1 MVPDRTRYNICA
13 MDQPLSDLYKAR
25 IDTEDILPPALSIP
39 VSGVITLAGFGS
51 RINVSY
57 NHLIV
62 YSGKGGEE
70 EFTASVSRIA
80 GLKRLVMVGRRGSV
94 SLQALGWLHD
104 TGAEFVVLDHA
115 DQMLAWSG
123 QIGRSLPH
131 LRRAQALAPWTA
143 AGYEVTK
150 FLLTQKIQRQ
160 GELLRKL
167 DNDAALDVLR
177 IARVVSEATDGDF
190 EPLRKLESEAAAR
203 YWQVI
208 QAVPVHFQKRVRV
221 PAHWRAFGD
230 RYSVVSGKPNSAV
243 SPGHAMLNYLY
254 AILRSEVQ
262 SASALV
268 GLDPQLGVLHTD
280 LPNRPSLAL
289 DLMEPLR
296 PLVDGWVLDFA
307 AGRGFDQKAFV
318 EYADGRVAISASLKK
333 ELSATALVWQR
344 EALPL
349 VEKVAQMFLDSPL
362 ILDGSNSSVA
372 KGRKLQ
378 PVKVSRIERAPVV
391 EKTRTCKVCGAPTRF
406 RRATCSRG
414 CANELRTASLLTAN
428 ARARMAELRAQ
439 GRDPSTT
446 AEVLDKR
453 SLLSTRNRLAE
464 LAWVDDGGD
473 YSDEKWLDLYPKL
486 LHIRVDEIVAACGVS
501 KSYASFLRNG
511 KRKPHPRHWA
521 KLIELTQAP

>member
-1 MVPDRTRYNICA
+1 MEHA
-13 MDQPLSDLYKAR
+13 LSDLEKAR
-25 IDTEDILPPALSIP
+25 LDAEDILPPALVIAT
-39 VSGVITLAGFGS
+39 SGVVTLTGYGS

-62 YSGKGGEE
+62 YSGRGDGEE
-70 EFTASVSRIA
+70 WTASVSRIA
-80 GLKRLVMVGRRGSV
+80 GLKRLVMVGRRGLV

-115 DQMLAWSG
+115 DSMLAWSG

-131 LRRAQALAPWTA
+131 LRRAQAIAPWTA
-143 AGYEVTK
+143 AGYEVTRW
-150 FLLTQKIQRQ
+150 LLTEKIQRQ
-160 GELLRKL
+160 GELLRTL

-177 IARVVSEATDGDF
+177 ISRVVSEAVQGDF
-190 EPLRKLESEAAAR
+190 EPLRKLEAEGAAR

-208 QAVPVHFQKRVRV
+208 QAVPVHFQNKVKI
-221 PAHWRAFGD
+221 PAHWRSFGD

-262 SASALV
+262 SACVLV
-268 GLDPQLGVLHTD
+268 GLDPQLGVLHSD
-280 LPNRPSLAL
+280 LPNRASLAL

-296 PLVDGWVLDFA
+296 PLVDRWLLDFV
-307 AGRGFDQKAFV
+307 AGQGFDQKAFI
-318 EYADGRVAISASLKK
+318 EYADGRVAISSALKK
-333 ELSATALVWQR
+333 ELSGTALLWKR

-349 VEKVAQMFLDSPL
+349 IEKVAQMFLDSPL
-362 ILDGSNSSVA
+362 QID
-372 KGRKLQ
+372 KGNTPAVKATKLQ
-378 PVKVSRIERAPVV
+378 PVKVSRIDRPVQV
-391 EKTRTCKVCGAPTRF
+391 EKTRACKVCGAATRF
-406 RRATCSRG
+406 RRTTCSREH
-414 CANELRTASLLTAN
+414 ANQLRSDSLLTAN

-446 AEVLDKR
+446 PEVLDKR

-464 LAWVDDGGD
+464 LGWVDDGGD
-473 YSDEKWLDLYPKL
+473 YSDQAWLELYPKL
-486 LHIRVDEIVAACGVS
+486 QHVRVDEIVAACGVS
-501 KSYASFLRNG
+501 KSWVSLIRNG

-521 KLIELTQAP
+521 SLIQLAEQP